1 MPPVIYPNQ
10 RVIKIHREKVER
22 DFLGIKNSSWQ
33 AAARDLRAH
42 GLLLYLYLASNA
54 DNFELAFSPADVSES
69 IGMPRS
75 TCSDQFKKL
84 IDKGYLVP
92 TAGNRFEFFEI
103 PQTRSS
109 VMNEETATVK
119 PFDWS
124 SSLEWGNPVVVKPK
138 PAEDIE
144 INNID
149 SIINNNK
156 INIDRFKIS
165 QSDTEFIF

>member
-1 MPPVIYPNQ
+1 MPPVTYPNQ

-22 DFLGIKNSSWQ
+22 DFLGIKNSTWQ

-42 GLLLYLYLASNA
+42 GLMLYLYLASNA
-54 DNFELAFSPADVSES
+54 DNFELAFSPAHVSEA

-92 TAGNRFEFFEI
+92 TAGNRFEFFET
-103 PQTRSS
+103 PQTRGS
-109 VMNEETATVK
+109 VASEETPPVQ

-124 SSLEWGNPVVVKPK
+124 SSLEWCSPAVVKSK
-138 PAEDIE
+138 PPEDIE
-144 INNID
+144 INNIN
-149 SIINNNK
+149 SSVNSWINNSGYQPTQN
-156 INIDRFKIS
+156 NIGFRF
-165 QSDTEFIF
+165 